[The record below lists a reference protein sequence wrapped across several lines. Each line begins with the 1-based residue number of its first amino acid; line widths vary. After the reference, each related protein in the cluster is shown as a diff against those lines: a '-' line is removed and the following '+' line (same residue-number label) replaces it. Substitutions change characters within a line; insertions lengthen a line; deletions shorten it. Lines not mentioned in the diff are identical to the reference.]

1 LSKKAGK
8 VGSGYL
14 TEETLDQ
21 YWRYVT
27 RWKRAGR
34 PEPAAWLATLTSDSA
49 HGARSALLWYH
60 RETAGNVLE
69 LPAPPPAEVIPR
81 ALTVDQVATV
91 LEAMFAFNPRAG
103 YTAALLYGTGARVG
117 EAVAIEPG
125 DVTGDMVVL
134 RKTKR
139 RPGGKRVERAV
150 PLGPKAQWATTGL
163 RYLPQGRSKTP
174 ALVGASK
181 DAVESWFKRVEP
193 VTSIR
198 ATPHTMRHSFA
209 THLLEAGTDIRTVQ
223 ELLGHAWVSTTQRY
237 TRVTDE
243 RLREAVALLR

>member
-1 LSKKAGK
+1 MKEGR
-8 VGSGYL
+8 VGSRYL

-21 YWRYVT
+21 YVRYVT

-34 PEPAAWLATLTSDSA
+34 PEPAGWLATLTHESA

-60 RETAGNVLE
+60 RETGGNVLE
-69 LPAPPPAEVIPR
+69 LPAPPQVERIPR
-81 ALTVDQVATV
+81 ALTVEQLASV

-103 YTAALLYGTGARVG
+103 YTAALLYGTGARVS
-117 EAVAIEPG
+117 EAVGIHLS
-125 DVTGDMVVL
+125 DVDEARVL
-134 RKTKR
+134 LRQTKR
-139 RPGGKRVERAV
+139 RPGGRRVERAV
-150 PLGPKAQWATTGL
+150 PLGPRAKWATNGL
-163 RYLPQGRSKTP
+163 SYLPPGRSKAP
-174 ALVGASK
+174 GLVGASR

-193 VTSIR
+193 DTGIR

-223 ELLGHAWVSTTQRY
+223 ELLGHAWVTTTQRY

-243 RLREAVALLR
+243 RMRAAVALL